1 MNRPMDFRKHW
12 LAHFRAIVDQE
23 IAARGDAASA
33 YKAVG
38 AALEKNDQTIY
49 QHYKQKSG
57 KIYPTVEMM
66 VSIEKKYGN
75 GRPTGWSSL
84 PIAEMNA
91 APLRP
96 WPLPNISWE
105 KITSLTPSQ
114 RDQIE
119 GAIML
124 MMIKLESGGRNES
137 DPLALLPPEETP
149 KEREPDGQVIGFQ
162 AKRAASAKSRAN
174 RQPGANS
181 GKSKGR

>member
-1 MNRPMDFRKHW
+1 MDFRKHW
-12 LAHFRAIVDQE
+12 LAHFRAIVDKE

-38 AALEKNDQTIY
+38 AALEKGDQTIY

-57 KIYPTVEMM
+57 KVYPTVEMM

-75 GRPTGWSSL
+75 GRPPGWSSL
-84 PIAEMNA
+84 PLAEINA

-105 KITSLTPSQ
+105 KFTSLTPSQ
-114 RDQIE
+114 LDQIE

-124 MMIKLESGGRNES
+124 MMIKLEAGGRGES
-137 DPLALLPPEETP
+137 DPLAIIPPEETT
-149 KEREPDGQVIGFQ
+149 KEGISHGQVIGIQ
-162 AKRAASAKSRAN
+162 AKREAAPKSRAN
-174 RQPGANS
+174 KQPGAHSGS
-181 GKSKGR
+181 GKNR